1 MALQL
6 PNGSYTKTIMP
17 EGSTPPSSYVD
28 SPFVQVQRADGTVV
42 MAPNLEWGK
51 RNGWV
56 WNGTEW
62 VRADQAEGPSPVV
75 NRPMPSRRPS
85 NLAPVA
91 AGGPQKLPPDAP
103 PEDAIRALIEA
114 GRTQIAQGSD
124 IGKASEQLVAEAEGQ
139 AVLDSGRPWKWN
151 GNTYEYTDTPEAA
164 AKQEQSQAS
173 QVMQG
178 QDAYAKMIE
187 SRRRM
192 NQYWDPPGPGRPR
205 RSGQAQ
211 PLPPRGSMS
220 SDLR

>member
-6 PNGSYTKTIMP
+6 PDGSYTKTIMP
-17 EGSTPPSSYVD
+17 EGPAPSEPYVD
-28 SPFVQVQRADGTVV
+28 SPFLTVQSADGKTQRI
-42 MAPNLEWGK
+42 PNLEWGK

-62 VRADQAEGPSPVV
+62 VRADQVEGPSPGV
-75 NRPMPSRRPS
+75 NRPLPGRRPS

-91 AGGPQKLPPDAP
+91 AGGPPKLPPNAP

-114 GRTQIAQGSD
+114 GRTQVAQGSE
-124 IGKASEQLVAEAEGQ
+124 ISKAAEQLVAEAEGQ
-139 AVLDSGRPWKWN
+139 AVLESGRPWKWN
-151 GNTYEYTDTPEAA
+151 GKTYEYTDTPEAA

-173 QVMQG
+173 QITQG

-192 NQYWDPPGPGRPR
+192 NQYWDAPDPSRPR

-211 PLPPRGSMS
+211 PLPPRGSMTR
-220 SDLR
+220 DL